1 MKYLLG
7 VIILLGLLGCKQK
20 IKQAN
25 NKQTDSV
32 VSAKTN
38 TSLTSEFLDWYKVKL
53 NGTIDLLSSFK
64 ITSQSLG
71 KPDSIITPNYE
82 DISVSY
88 FNGEKFKYVYY
99 KGLQFELVNDSLAFR
114 EIDFSKDTSL
124 YFTSDKIRLGYST
137 SLNDFKKIFPKAG
150 DNELHHTA
158 MDKYIV
164 VDLNVSEKII
174 EDQWMLSFSPD
185 GSKLLRIEYFIPD

>member
-7 VIILLGLLGCKQK
+7 IIVLLGLGCKQNV
-20 IKQAN
+20 KQVED
-25 NKQTDSV
+25 KKTDSV
-32 VSAKTN
+32 ISAKADTGRGD
-38 TSLTSEFLDWYKVKL
+38 EYLDWHKVKL
-53 NGTIDLLSSFK
+53 NGSIPMLSSFK
-64 ITSQSLG
+64 ATSQSLG
-71 KPDSIITPNYE
+71 KPDSIVTPDYDN
-82 DISVSY
+82 ISVSY

-99 KGLQFELVNDSLAFR
+99 KGLQFEMVNDSLAFR

-124 YFTSDKIRLGYST
+124 YFTSEKIRLGYST

-158 MDKYIV
+158 MDKYIA
-164 VDLNVSEKII
+164 VDLNVSKKSF
-174 EDQWMLSFSPD
+174 EDQWALSFSTD

>member
-7 VIILLGLLGCKQK
+7 LIVLLALGCKQNL
-20 IKQAN
+20 KQVN

-32 VSAKTN
+32 VSSKTD
-38 TSLTSEFLDWYKVKL
+38 TALSSEYLDWYKVKL
-53 NGTIDLLSSFK
+53 NGTIDMLSSFK
-64 ITSQSLG
+64 TTSRILG

-99 KGLQFELVNDSLAFR
+99 KGLQFEAVKDSLAFTQ
-114 EIDFSKDTSL
+114 IDFSKDTSL
-124 YFTSDKIRLGYST
+124 YFTNDKIRLGYST
-137 SLNDFKKIFPKAG
+137 SLSDFKKIFPKAG
-150 DNELHHTA
+150 DKDLSGVDSENVVIGLDVAKSPVE
-158 MDKYIV
+158 DK
-164 VDLNVSEKII
+164 
-174 EDQWMLSFSPD
+174 WMFWFSRD